1 MKRIALVLLAV
12 GLAAAAFLVS
22 AQASTPKL
30 TGTVG
35 PGYTITLKQGAAK
48 VKTLKAG
55 KYTFVITD
63 KAAIHNFKIER
74 EKGGPKI
81 EKMLTDTSFQGKK
94 TVTVVAAAADGRA
107 ATGATKTRAASA
119 TPSASAMRFMR
130 LLPQSKIS
138 RGILAPAVLA
148 AD

>member
-35 PGYTITLKQGAAK
+35 PGYTVTLKQGAAK

-81 EKMLTDTSFQGKK
+81 EKVLTDTSFQGKK
-94 TVTVVAAAADGRA
+94 TVTVTLK
-107 ATGATKTRAASA
+107 TGSWKYYCSIHE
-119 TPSASAMRFMR
+119 
-130 LLPQSKIS
+130 PQMFGFFNVTS
-138 RGILAPAVLA
+138 
-148 AD
+148 